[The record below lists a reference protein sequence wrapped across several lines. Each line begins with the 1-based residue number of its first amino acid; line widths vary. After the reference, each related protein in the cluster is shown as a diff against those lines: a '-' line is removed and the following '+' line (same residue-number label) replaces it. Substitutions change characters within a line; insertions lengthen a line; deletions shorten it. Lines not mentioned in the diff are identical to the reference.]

1 MNQRNN
7 LNTVYYAFIFLFF
20 LLVTGILGFVTLEN
34 FTFVEA
40 WYMTIITMA
49 TVGFEEVHPLSNV
62 GMLFTSFLIIFSFG
76 TFAYVGSML
85 ARLILD
91 GEFRIRY
98 KYYKINKK
106 LEKIS
111 NHVIV
116 CGYGRNG
123 KQAVVDLLDSDEMVI
138 VIEKDQIADELK
150 HKGLLYLY
158 GDATQDEML
167 EKAKISTAKALI
179 TSLPNDSDNLF
190 IVLTARGL
198 NRNMTIISRASD
210 DHTDTKL
217 KRAGANNVIMPDKVG
232 GSRMAKLVSQPDI
245 LEFLDNILLK
255 SGVDVNLVEI
265 ACKDLHIS
273 FLNRNIG
280 DLNIRKI
287 SGANLIGLKNK
298 SGTYIFNPSAEL
310 VLNPDDKLF
319 AIGTPQQITKLK
331 EVLTNS

>member
-7 LNTVYYAFIFLFF
+7 LNTVYYAFIFLLF
-20 LLVTGILGFVTLEN
+20 LLITGIIGFITLEN
-34 FTFVEA
+34 FSFIEA
-40 WYMTIITMA
+40 WYMTIITLA
-49 TVGFEEVHPLSNV
+49 TVGFEEVHPLSSA

-85 ARLILD
+85 ARLFLD
-91 GEFRIRY
+91 GEFRVRY
-98 KYYKINKK
+98 KNYKINKK

-123 KQAVVDLLDSDEMVI
+123 KQAVVELLDNDETVI
-138 VIEKDQIADELK
+138 VIEKEQIADELK

-179 TSLPNDSDNLF
+179 TALPTDSDNLF

-198 NRNMTIISRASD
+198 NRKMTIISRASD
-210 DHTDTKL
+210 DHTDLKL
-217 KRAGANNVIMPDKVG
+217 KRAGATNVIMPDKVG

-273 FLNRNIG
+273 FMNRNIG

-298 SGTYIFNPSAEL
+298 SGTYIFNPSADL
-310 VLNPDDKLF
+310 VLNHDDKLF
-319 AIGTPQQITKLK
+319 AIGTPQQINKLK
-331 EVLTNS
+331 EVLTAI

>member
-1 MNQRNN
+1 
-7 LNTVYYAFIFLFF
+7 
-20 LLVTGILGFVTLEN
+20 
-34 FTFVEA
+34 
-40 WYMTIITMA
+40 MTIITMA